1 MADEDTTVS
10 AENAPAAE
18 ESSAPALPAEQPTT
32 SETPAPEGAAEEA
45 QPNEPAAEAPQ
56 SEPERKPSRAERV
69 IRKKDAEIKNLQGK
83 VSSLEQNNQSV
94 QSLQP
99 PPQLQPN
106 EAGEVTPQQL
116 DEFVA
121 QRARQEAGQQVGFAI
136 AQERAKANFEHD
148 VATLAQTYP
157 EIESIPGMEE
167 RIAQEYQEKAF
178 KVVGVDP
185 ATGHT
190 QYALDPS
197 VRLADVAK
205 NYVDVARA
213 AAKQSSAATNEA
225 VAQSA
230 DTAAIPPSG
239 SAPANKPISEM
250 TVAELEARV
259 GYHDA

>member
-10 AENAPAAE
+10 AENGSAAE
-18 ESSAPALPAEQPTT
+18 ESTAPALPASEPTT

-45 QPNEPAAEAPQ
+45 QPDESAAEAPE
-56 SEPERKPSRAERV
+56 SGTERKPNRAERV
-69 IRKKDAEIKNLQGK
+69 IRKKDAEIKELRGK
-83 VSSLEQNNQSV
+83 VQSFEQNNPVS
-94 QSLQP
+94 SLQP
-99 PPQLQPN
+99 PPQLTPN
-106 EAGEVTPQQL
+106 DAGEVTPQQL
-116 DEFVA
+116 DDFVA

-157 EIESIPGMEE
+157 EIESVPGMEE

-185 ATGHT
+185 GTGKT

-225 VAQSA
+225 VADSA
-230 DTAAIPPSG
+230 DSAAIPPSG
-239 SAPANKPISEM
+239 SAPANKPISDMSIE
-250 TVAELEARV
+250 ELTQRV